1 MNVKFR
7 NKKMGR
13 LKLSLVIYFL
23 IWFLFRINV
32 SNSVDLLFGFHLKE
46 SIMNPAI
53 YCRVFLLMYTA

>member
-1 MNVKFR
+1 MENLEI
-7 NKKMGR
+7 KKLGR

-53 YCRVFLLMYTA
+53 KLPGFFML